1 MRISP
6 VLIFIFCLKSLMF
19 SQQTFAVTENE
30 LQKIIE
36 CKSDYDTY
44 EEVWDNHK
52 TILKKLGWT
61 DTSDPDSIT
70 IYTYEHIKPIEIF
83 NKSTQKIGILGGG
96 IVAYFPKEETQ
107 PLSQLLNISNDPKL
121 ESTQFFVGEKLIN
134 SQKETKYKITVHKKI
149 IMIGLD
155 DIAIGCNFQFDHDE
169 VEKRARFEQ

>member
-155 DIAIGCNFQFDHDE
+155 D
-169 VEKRARFEQ
+169 

>member
-6 VLIFIFCLKSLMF
+6 VLIFIFCLQSLMF
-19 SQQTFAVTENE
+19 SQQTYAVTENE
-30 LQKIIE
+30 LQEIIE

-44 EEVWDNHK
+44 EKVLDNHK

-61 DTSDPDSIT
+61 DTSDPDSLA
-70 IYTYEHIKPIEIF
+70 IYTYNHTKPIEIF
-83 NKSTQKIGILGGG
+83 NKSTQKIGIFGSS
-96 IVAYFPKEETQ
+96 IVAYFPKEET
-107 PLSQLLNISNDPKL
+107 LSLSKLLNISNNPKL

-155 DIAIGCNFQFDHDE
+155 DIAVGCNFQFDQDE
-169 VEKRARFEQ
+169 VEKRARFEE